1 MKKITPFL
9 LVLTLFFTL
18 NGCSSDDNGGSG
30 PAPLTK
36 VTANTT
42 VNAPTLSSPDETV
55 WDSVSTTTLDISSST
70 APKRAVSKP
79 ATISTN
85 ITVQAINKN
94 DSLYLRLQ
102 WDDNDFSVWKDYY
115 SVSDTSPL
123 NFTWN
128 NWSDEDQLYV
138 MFDGAPGGG
147 WDVWNWRVLTTGTDN
162 LAEGF
167 RYRNDTL
174 IRDAGDAP
182 VASINDTLPGGRNP
196 RYVDTLLSAFN
207 GYILPL
213 DSLTSTYY
221 NSTGWTVGQKV
232 PGWIIDRSL
241 KTAPATRRNSRLDIK
256 AVSNY
261 NTELKKYTVVLARA
275 LNTGYDDDIDMSSM
289 NSITAKIGIFNNQDD
304 FNLGGSNRG
313 FTVNFTLILK

>member
-1 MKKITPFL
+1 MKKIFPIL
-9 LVLTLFFTL
+9 MLALIFTL
-18 NGCSSDDNGGSG
+18 NSCSSNDNGGSG
-30 PAPLTK
+30 PAPVPK

-42 VNAPTLSSPDETV
+42 VSAPTLSSPDEAV
-55 WDSVSTTTLDISSST
+55 WDSVSTTTLDISGQNV
-70 APKRAVSKP
+70 PKRAVPKP
-79 ATISTN
+79 ATISSTV
-85 ITVQAINKN
+85 IVQAINKN

-102 WDDNDFSVWKDYY
+102 WNDNDFSVWRDYY
-115 SVSDTSPL
+115 SVYSVEPL

-128 NWSDEDQLYV
+128 SWSGEDQLYV

-167 RYRNDTL
+167 RYRNDSL
-174 IRDAGDAP
+174 IRDTGTVP
-182 VASINDTLPGGRNP
+182 VAIPNNPLPGGRNP
-196 RYVDTLLSAFN
+196 YYVHDSLSAFH

-213 DSLTSTYY
+213 NSLDTNYAT
-221 NSTGWTVGQKV
+221 STGWTVGQKV
-232 PGWIIDRSL
+232 PGWIIDPSL
-241 KTAPATRRNSRLDIK
+241 KTASVTRRNSRLDIK

-275 LNTGYDDDIDMSSM
+275 LNTTYDDDLDMSTK
-289 NSITAKIGIFNNQDD
+289 NSVTAKIGIFNNQDD
-304 FNLGGSNRG
+304 FYLGGSNRG